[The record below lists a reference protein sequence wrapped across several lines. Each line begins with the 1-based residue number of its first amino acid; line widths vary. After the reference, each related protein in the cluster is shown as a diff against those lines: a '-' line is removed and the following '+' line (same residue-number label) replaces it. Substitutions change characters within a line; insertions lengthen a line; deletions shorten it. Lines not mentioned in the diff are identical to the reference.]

1 MSSIFHKIEHDIT
14 HAAKDVGNAVE
25 GIATQKVAEAIVD
38 VFTNPEVDEAIVEAV
53 EVAA

>member
-1 MSSIFHKIEHDIT
+1 MSSIFHKIEHGIT
-14 HAAKDVGNAVE
+14 HAAKDVADEVS

-38 VFTNPEVDEAIVEAV
+38 VFTNPEVDEVIVEAV